1 MEKLQS
7 RKFWFALVGALL
19 PVVAQFMSTEIDMST
34 AIQLSVGILSA
45 YIFGQGF
52 VDGMAAKK
60 VNAEQG
66 EA

>member
-1 MEKLQS
+1 MGKKLQS
-7 RKFWFALVGALL
+7 RKFWFALVGAML

-52 VDGMAAKK
+52 VDGMAKK
-60 VNAEQG
+60 ANPEQ
-66 EA
+66 